1 MSVSLLAEAPTPSPA
16 PGTSEVFNKYLINK
30 MFNKEINVTYPG
42 QITRYPGLK
51 DLQRSCLFFIHIW
64 ALTVSHLS
72 FQRNKKA
79 ETK

>member
-1 MSVSLLAEAPTPSPA
+1 MSVSLLAEAPTS
-16 PGTSEVFNKYLINK
+16 GTSEVFNKYLINK

-42 QITRYPGLK
+42 QITCYPGLK

-64 ALTVSHLS
+64 ALMVSHLS